1 MLELIALS
9 LAILAAIYIGYP
21 FFRSKNETMAF
32 DVNHSIEDL
41 EAKKVE
47 IYKAIKDIEFDYE
60 MGKLSREDF
69 EELRSQ
75 YKAEAVKILKQ
86 LDQVRPGRRKRGG
99 RVPAQAGQRFC
110 TQCGTPVHAQDR
122 FCRNCGA
129 ALYH

>member
-86 LDQVRPGRRKRGG
+86 LDQVRPGRRRRGG
-99 RVPAQAGQRFC
+99 KVPAQAGQRFC
-110 TQCGTPVHAQDR
+110 TQCGTPVHARDR